1 MHIDQNLPHP
11 KIWATYYFNDGTEQF
26 KSNASDYVNQG
37 MTNFDGYTCE
47 VGLKS
52 LFVRPN
58 GTIYLGNCLVNG
70 KIGNITKPDKI
81 MWPTETVKC
90 NLDICSCSSDVNI
103 NKWID

>member
-1 MHIDQNLPHP
+1 MQALV
-11 KIWATYYFNDGTEQF
+11 
-26 KSNASDYVNQG
+26 SVRNASRQHVAELSESSDQSLGFNSDINHG
-37 MTNFDGYTCE
+37 IIPGRITSCE

-81 MWPTETVKC
+81 MWPTEPVKC